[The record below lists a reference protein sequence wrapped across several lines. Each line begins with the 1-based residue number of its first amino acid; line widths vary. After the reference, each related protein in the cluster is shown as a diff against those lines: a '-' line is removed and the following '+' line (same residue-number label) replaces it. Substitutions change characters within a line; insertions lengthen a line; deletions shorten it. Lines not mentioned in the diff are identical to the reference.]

1 MIEIDD
7 LSVSFGA
14 NAVLDSVDLDVPAGR
29 FVGLVGPNGAGKSTL
44 LRTISGVLT
53 PDDGTVQIDGTDVAS
68 LSSRRSSQL
77 VSVVPQDTSL
87 SFSFDVRHLVE
98 MGRTPYRSR
107 FSPPD
112 ETDRTLVDEALERT
126 QTTHLEERPVDAL
139 SGGERQRVVIARAL
153 AQDTP
158 VILLDEPT
166 ANLDVNHQVEVLS
179 LVEELTASDKT
190 VLAAIHDLT
199 LAARYC
205 DELAVL
211 ANGSILARG
220 PPERVLTADTIEA
233 AFDVEA
239 TVAMDPVTWTPVV
252 TTIDGRMEAGTLP
265 ERVHLVGSGRTS
277 AAVLTSIHAAGP
289 TCTVGPV
296 PNGDA
301 LAITANQLDSAC
313 STVDPYEGLDE
324 RSIDALGE
332 SIDTADVVVLDAT
345 TSPRLCEHV
354 DRIVDDEPIV
364 LVESVDD
371 TDASTHTSADASAD
385 ASTHQ
390 HLDGIRTHAIR
401 IEPEA
406 ILDGLRTAET
416 IGRVRQTV
424 RSPSEDD

>member
-7 LSVSFGA
+7 VSVSFGT
-14 NAVLDSVDLDVPAGR
+14 NSVLESVDLDVQAGR
-29 FVGLVGPNGAGKSTL
+29 FVGLVGSNGAGKSTL

-53 PDDGTVQIDGTDVAS
+53 PDDGTVRIDGTDVIS

-77 VSVVPQDTSL
+77 VSVVPQDTAL

-112 ETDRTLVDEALERT
+112 ATDRTLVDEALERT
-126 QTTHLEERPVDAL
+126 QTAHLQARPVDAL

-158 VILLDEPT
+158 VIVLDEPT

-179 LVEELTASDKT
+179 LIEELTDNDKT
-190 VLAAIHDLT
+190 VLAAIHDLN

-211 ANGSILARG
+211 ANGSILDRG
-220 PPERVLTADTIEA
+220 PPERVLTPETIQA
-233 AFDVEA
+233 AFDVEG

-252 TTIDGRMEAGTLP
+252 TTVEDHEKDITVP
-265 ERVHLVGSGRTS
+265 ERIHLVGSGRTS
-277 AAVLTSIHAAGP
+277 AAVLTKIHASGTA
-289 TCTVGPV
+289 CSVGPV
-296 PNGDA
+296 PKGDA
-301 LAITANQLDSAC
+301 VAVTADQLTIPCC
-313 STVDPYEGLDE
+313 SVDPYEKLDE
-324 RSIDALGE
+324 RTIDTLCE
-332 SIDTADVVVLDAT
+332 SIATADVLVLDSS

-364 LVESVDD
+364 LVESLSD
-371 TDASTHTSADASAD
+371 SDASAD
-385 ASTHQ
+385 DRI
-390 HLDGIRTHAIR
+390 LDGIRSRAVRT
-401 IEPEA
+401 EPEA
-406 ILDGLRTAET
+406 ILDGLTTAET